1 MISESVG
8 VVVYYIILD
17 CYRRYLTFTRT
28 YLYSWKRKKVLCL
41 RYVKSSHLFCLS
53 LN

>member
-17 CYRRYLTFTRT
+17 CYREKKESSMFTV
-28 YLYSWKRKKVLCL
+28 RKNLP
-41 RYVKSSHLFCLS
+41 SILFEFKLGHKG
-53 LN
+53 